1 MPLPLAPL
9 ALPLLSTVARTVATR
24 AIVSSASRAIVPSA
38 SRAIVPYV
46 GGSTAVARTGSGFG
60 MSNIAAY
67 LSKNPLTSRLMTNPL
82 AKSLTKGLPYAAGAY
97 ALTSMLS
104 RGGSFLKNA
113 TKIGLGAALGG
124 ILGRLGRGDDDTGG
138 EVYRPLSE
146 PMNLNGDSTALRA
159 GLPTLKNPS
168 IPSLPT
174 FRAKKKEGECCGDEC
189 CEVTNRLLSIAVK
202 YLAGIDATVKNQ
214 LEVERASFVQERQ
227 ATRETTLEQEK
238 QDGGVGS
245 RALTSVVSSMKRA
258 NDGIMSFFGKT
269 LMKTLI
275 LSLPLVVKSLHD
287 EYVKPITEMVEKVN
301 NLTKKVL
308 TFLGFEEEPAA
319 VVPQNGVTTVSSGAI
334 DSGTAIQN
342 VLKREGGYVNDP
354 ADKGGETKFGISK
367 QSYPNL
373 DIKNLTESQA
383 AAIYKRDYWDKINAD
398 QLPANIRE
406 MAFDAAV
413 NHGVSWTKDALSK
426 SKNDPQ
432 KFLAL
437 RKEKYQRIVAEDPS
451 QGKFLKGWMNRLGE
465 FTGGGGGA
473 MIASAPANVGAS
485 STINAA
491 ALANVPSG
499 SNATTPASVVV
510 AQNAPPPSSTT
521 VTSNGPADPSSPYFP
536 GTMMDLVKYHYA

>member
-308 TFLGFEEEPAA
+308 TFLGFEEEPAE
-319 VVPQNGVTTVSSGAI
+319 VVPQNGVTAVSPGPTTRPSTGVLSVRNNNPGNLRFANQRGAI
-334 DSGTAIQN
+334 GKDKNGFAIFPTPEAGMEAMRRQIAKDTQERGLTLENFIKKYAPPSENPTSEYVKN
-342 VLKREGGYVNDP
+342 VSAKTGIAPNAKVP
-354 ADKGGETKFGISK
+354 ADKMSDVMRAMVLQEGGEQAIQYFYNNQAPTSGQMVAQQTSGSAAKIS
-367 QSYPNL
+367 
-373 DIKNLTESQA
+373 E
-383 AAIYKRDYWDKINAD
+383 
-398 QLPANIRE
+398 
-406 MAFDAAV
+406 AAV
-413 NHGVSWTKDALSK
+413 DRAARESGV
-426 SKNDPQ
+426 
-432 KFLAL
+432 
-437 RKEKYQRIVAEDPS
+437 
-451 QGKFLKGWMNRLGE
+451 
-465 FTGGGGGA
+465 
-473 MIASAPANVGAS
+473 
-485 STINAA
+485 
-491 ALANVPSG
+491 
-499 SNATTPASVVV
+499 ATTPASVVV